1 MSFLSSLFTS
11 TEEQIQQEFDLG
23 IQPLRSRKWAH
34 FNWSHI
40 LLDISGPFHST
51 KCLPKETFREIL
63 QFNDMEMLIG
73 QIFSLL
79 YVAADRCKESVSPKA
94 QLTLRNGLV
103 LIYQMMKNY
112 VNLLWEQYEKE
123 DVNVDVKT
131 GSRRRCDEDNDDDDN
146 NSNNNNNNSVQKSND
161 NNNNGTALLMS
172 TTIATSTMSTQ
183 IHLDPPHFQNDFYKN
198 MLRILLMSG
207 DERVFREDVIECSNF
222 MLAFLLSDRIYGPL
236 FLMYVNELRFQNST
250 LEALF
255 FNSLDRL
262 LCYQKRPE
270 LHICLPHVYSILW
283 SLFSYSNFNNRIFLE
298 MIPQR
303 RNENKNLSN
312 FLSLFLLH
320 VKKYSMHNGGSN
332 PSQNGKVSNFGVF
345 IQNNDTEMLT
355 RHEYSTCNYALQM
368 LLIFTLNNPEFRCL
382 FFDHVKSVPLFWDM
396 LLSRV
401 SQNLNKN
408 AFFKTME
415 DQQWLKQSI
424 LIMRL
429 LYVAVQSDLMRERL
443 LSEFA
448 SEKQEKDLLESLF
461 YSNSDKKEAIISGRL
476 FSFIKW
482 ISVISTNN
490 VTKKQ
495 IQVIESVETNNESSN
510 TETNTTTRKEI
521 MVFVDS
527 DMTCLTL
534 RMLLVIARKNREVL
548 LNELMAIKDFSDF
561 FMTTLI
567 VNLRTIS
574 DMVTFMTPLCG
585 KKTSEMM
592 HGDSSKEF
600 SNGETIV
607 HMCQVFKQIANIVIS
622 ILIELIM
629 GNAPLA
635 LIESK
640 TFHDGSNQ
648 SIASDMDSISD
659 DISNLDSNRTTAGS
673 SSIAAS
679 TTITTNNTITN
690 PETIEKNKQLL
701 SLHRSL
707 MKYEKS
713 IHLAREAFEPMCRFF
728 AHRRESKATS
738 GGDEVWDRHP
748 PRQQHV
754 QREELEE
761 ESDHVLLDNLI
772 QLVAYA
778 QYFKNRYGESDA

>member
-112 VNLLWEQYEKE
+112 VDIFWEQHHAE
-123 DVNVDVKT
+123 
-131 GSRRRCDEDNDDDDN
+131 R
-146 NSNNNNNNSVQKSND
+146 
-161 NNNNGTALLMS
+161 NNGSHVVDIDKDDTRKDHTKENGALFTASGGLS
-172 TTIATSTMSTQ
+172 TTATAS
-183 IHLDPPHFQNDFYKN
+183 IHIDPPHFQNDFYKN
-198 MLRILLMSG
+198 MLRLLLMSG

-270 LHICLPHVYSILW
+270 LHICLPYVYSILW

-303 RNENKNLSN
+303 RNENKNLSSL
-312 FLSLFLLH
+312 LSLFLLH
-320 VKKYSMHNGGSN
+320 VKNYSVHTGSN
-332 PSQNGKVSNFGVF
+332 PKQTRNSSYFGVF
-345 IQNNDTEMLT
+345 IPNTDTEMLT
-355 RHEYSTCNYALQM
+355 RHEYSICNYALQM

-382 FFDHVKSVPLFWDM
+382 FFDHAKSVPLFWDM

-408 AFFKTME
+408 AFFKTTE

-429 LYVAVQSDLMRERL
+429 
-443 LSEFA
+443 F
-448 SEKQEKDLLESLF
+448 
-461 YSNSDKKEAIISGRL
+461 DKKEAIISGRL

-482 ISVISTNN
+482 IAVISTNN

-495 IQVIESVETNNESSN
+495 IEIFEDIDENKHTNDSN
-510 TETNTTTRKEI
+510 TSNSEAHSLRKEI

-527 DMTCLTL
+527 DLACLTL
-534 RMLLVIARKNREVL
+534 RMLLIIAKKNREVL
-548 LNELMAIKDFSDF
+548 LNELITIKDFSEF
-561 FMTTLI
+561 LMTALI
-567 VNLRTIS
+567 VNLRTVS
-574 DMVTFMTPLCG
+574 DMVTWMTPLCG
-585 KKTSEMM
+585 KQTSETMARRDEQ
-592 HGDSSKEF
+592 HSARVEDAILHSSQNHDDTMVKMGHTF
-600 SNGETIV
+600 R
-607 HMCQVFKQIANIVIS
+607 QIANIVIS
-622 ILIELIM
+622 ILIELIL
-629 GNAPLA
+629 GSAPIS
-635 LIESK
+635 LIEQ
-640 TFHDGSNQ
+640 SNPHPSIHESTTTTTTSNNNGLTLDHQ

-659 DISNLDSNRTTAGS
+659 ISSTNS
-673 SSIAAS
+673 SSAETPS
-679 TTITTNNTITN
+679 SSSMQTTPN

-701 SLHRSL
+701 SLHRSI

-713 IHLAREAFEPMCRFF
+713 IRLARETCEHVCRYSSSHLRSGESED
-728 AHRRESKATS
+728 AHSS
-738 GGDEVWDRHP
+738 VIH
-748 PRQQHV
+748 
-754 QREELEE
+754 EE
-761 ESDHVLLDNLI
+761 ESDQVLVDNLI

-778 QYFKNRYGESDA
+778 QYFKTRYGDSTE